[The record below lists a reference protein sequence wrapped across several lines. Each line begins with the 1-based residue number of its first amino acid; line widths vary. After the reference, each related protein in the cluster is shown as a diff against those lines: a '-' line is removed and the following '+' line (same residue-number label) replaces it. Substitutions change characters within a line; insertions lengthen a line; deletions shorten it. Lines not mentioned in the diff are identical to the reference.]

1 MVSTDVGLK
10 LAQLSLKTNKRQRHR
25 LYRKLQGMLDMNEPL
40 PRALERLWYNAAD
53 AGKKPQNGM
62 AKIIRMWLDKN
73 RTGMSFSDSVVG
85 SLPMRDALLLRA
97 GEESG
102 HVANSLTGIIQVDDS
117 AGAMR
122 AAIQKAIAYPSFMFL
137 LLAGVLWMFGVNLID
152 PLRKVASPA
161 MVAQMGSLAA
171 VSDVIRNWGLLIL
184 IAVAAGV
191 IGTVVSLPIW
201 LGKVRARFDMFPP
214 FAWYRIW
221 QGAAFLL
228 ALSALMKS
236 QVPLTRALEI
246 LEENG
251 SPWLKERVFAAR
263 QEILKG
269 ANLGEALR
277 TSGFNFPDPQI
288 AVDLEI
294 LAERADVGKVLEMLT
309 QEWLDE
315 QTRNLEFQADIA
327 RSIGLGAVGSV
338 IAWAML
344 SIVGLAQS
352 LAGGHGGF

>member
-1 MVSTDVGLK
+1 MVTDVGLAV
-10 LAQLSLKTNKRQRHR
+10 AQFSLKSNKRQRHR

-53 AGKKPQNGM
+53 AGKKPQNGL
-62 AKIIRMWLDKN
+62 AKVIRSWLDKN
-73 RTGMSFSDSVVG
+73 RTGMSFSDSVIG

-102 HVANSLTGIIQVDDS
+102 HVANSLTGIIQVDES
-117 AGAMR
+117 AQRMR
-122 AAIQKAIAYPSFMFL
+122 GAIQKAIAYPVFMFL
-137 LLAGVLWMFGVNLID
+137 LLAGVLWMFGYNLID

-161 MVAQMGSLAA
+161 MVAQMGSLAT
-171 VSDVIRNWGLLIL
+171 VSDIIREYGLYILVVI
-184 IAVAAGV
+184 AG
-191 IGTVVSLPIW
+191 GTVAMVMSLPVW
-201 LGKVRARFDMFPP
+201 KGKTRAKFDLYPP
-214 FAWYRIW
+214 YAWYRIW

-251 SPWLKERVFAAR
+251 SPWLKERVYAAR
-263 QEILKG
+263 QEVLKG
-269 ANLGEALR
+269 SNLGEALR
-277 TSGFNFPDPQI
+277 VTGYNFPDPQI

-315 QTRNLEFQADIA
+315 QTQNLEFQADIA
-327 RSIGLGAVGSV
+327 RSLGLGAVGAV

-352 LAGGHGGF
+352 LASGSGGF